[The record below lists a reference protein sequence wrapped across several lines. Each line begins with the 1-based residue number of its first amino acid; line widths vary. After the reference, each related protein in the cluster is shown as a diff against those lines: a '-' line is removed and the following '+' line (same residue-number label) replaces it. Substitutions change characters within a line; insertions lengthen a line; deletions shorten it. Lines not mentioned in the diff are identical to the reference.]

1 MRITARLVTVS
12 ALLSLAACAS
22 HSAYGPDSNDRL
34 DDSISAS
41 KGGSSVDAAALMALN
56 CKEQDKMLA
65 AANLE
70 TDEKKKLITLGKA
83 YEAAKANFTKLDE
96 AASSQTDLLY
106 GKEGDT
112 IKTNLEGCRD
122 TSASAYSAFDRF
134 TRELIDM
141 PVVQEMQNKKMVNV
155 ARVDFATLR
164 TAIDK
169 LGATDREVL
178 MNRLSTVEPSLGQP
192 L

>member
-1 MRITARLVTVS
+1 MRTNARLLS
-12 ALLSLAACAS
+12 LFALLSLAACSRHA
-22 HSAYGPDSNDRL
+22 AYGPAGDDRL
-34 DDSISAS
+34 DESISAS

-56 CKEQDKMLA
+56 CKAQEKAMT
-65 AANLE
+65 AANIE
-70 TDEKKKLITLGKA
+70 ADEKKKLITIGNA
-83 YEAAKANFTKLDE
+83 YQAAKANFAKLDE

-106 GKEGDT
+106 GKEGDQ
-112 IKTNLEGCRD
+112 IKANLEGCRE

-141 PVVQEMQNKKMVNV
+141 PVVQEMQNKKMINV

-169 LGATDREVL
+169 LDASDKEVL
-178 MNRLSTVEPSLGQP
+178 LNKLALVEPSLGQA

>member
-1 MRITARLVTVS
+1 MRTTAHLLS
-12 ALLSLAACAS
+12 LFALLSLAACSNHA
-22 HSAYGPDSNDRL
+22 AYGPDSNDRL
-34 DDSISAS
+34 EESISES
-41 KGGSSVDAAALMALN
+41 SGSGAGDAAALMALN
-56 CKEQDKMLA
+56 CKEQEKMLA

-70 TDEKKKLITLGKA
+70 PDEKKKLITIGNA
-83 YEAAKANFTKLDE
+83 YQAAKANFTRLDE

-106 GKEGDT
+106 GKEGQK
-112 IKTNLEGCRD
+112 IKENLDGCRD
-122 TSASAYSAFDRF
+122 ASASAYSAFDRF

-141 PVVQEMQNKKMVNV
+141 PVVQEMKNRKMVNV

-169 LGATDREVL
+169 LGASDREVL
-178 MNRLSTVEPSLGQP
+178 LNKLAMVEPSLGQE

>member
-1 MRITARLVTVS
+1 MRTTTRLLTVS
-12 ALLSLAACAS
+12 ALLSLAACSS

-34 DDSISAS
+34 DESISES
-41 KGGSSVDAAALMALN
+41 RGVSSADAAALMAIS
-56 CKEQDKMLA
+56 CKDQEKMLA
-65 AANLE
+65 AASIE
-70 TDEKKKLITLGKA
+70 ADEKKKLITLGNA
-83 YEAAKANFTKLDE
+83 YQAAKANFTKLDE

-106 GKEGDT
+106 GKEGDR
-112 IKTNLEGCRD
+112 IKANLDGCRD

-134 TRELIDM
+134 ARELIDM
-141 PVVQEMQNKKMVNV
+141 PIVQEMQNRKMVNV

-169 LGATDREVL
+169 LGATDKEVL
-178 MNRLSTVEPSLGQP
+178 LNRLAMVEPSLGQE